1 MFFLNKILPFVDLN
15 LFGKEKYVFPLSL
28 FSNYDIV
35 RQLMRYLARNSKCTC
50 SKPSQHALS
59 CQNFKAENIKYSS
72 ALVFRLNRWKS
83 TQLHSALNKD
93 GGHAR
98 VYQTVFFKYLRAKRL
113 KKFYQRNEKEQCGTH
128 SLGCLKLCT
137 IQEKNYN

>member
-1 MFFLNKILPFVDLN
+1 MWTWIFLAKFNGRKIRPLAKSCLKLWHRSSADAV
-15 LFGKEKYVFPLSL
+15 FGAKFKMHSQQAYAS
-28 FSNYDIV
+28 
-35 RQLMRYLARNSKCTC
+35 MRWVT
-50 SKPSQHALS
+50 
-59 CQNFKAENIKYSS
+59 NFKAEYIKYSS
-72 ALVFRLNRWKS
+72 ALVFWLNRWKS